1 MEGKKILIVDDNG
14 DFADVLKARLGNPS
28 PANITTATTDDAI
41 AQISTS
47 TPDVV
52 VLDLLYQEGAR
63 GNALEK
69 ALLNDGRLAQSC
81 VVTLTPVERQ
91 AKFRMAKGLPTHVV
105 ITPRHPKTQKVED
118 FVREPSPFG
127 NLLQTVK
134 SLMKAGAGA

>member
-1 MEGKKILIVDDNG
+1 MEGKKILIIDDNG

-28 PANITTATTDDAI
+28 PANITTATTDDAVSHI
-41 AQISTS
+41 ETS

-52 VLDLLYQEGAR
+52 VLDLLYQEGAK

-69 ALLNDGRLAQSC
+69 VLLNDNRLADKC

-127 NLLQTVK
+127 QLLQTVK
-134 SLMKAGAGA
+134 SLIGAGAGA